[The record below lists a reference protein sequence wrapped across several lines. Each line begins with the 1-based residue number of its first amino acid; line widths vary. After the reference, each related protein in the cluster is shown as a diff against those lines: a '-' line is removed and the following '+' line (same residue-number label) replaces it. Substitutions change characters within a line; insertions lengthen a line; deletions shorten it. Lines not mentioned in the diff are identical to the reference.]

1 MKKAAAAMHQRL
13 MAFDARPACELCEA
27 GANAVYAEARE
38 TNVEKLSASRAQS
51 STARANAALL
61 RAGEKRNYV
70 HALRRGWAM
79 RVAHLSD
86 GRRQILGF
94 YVPGDLFDI
103 ETLLVGGDRPASF
116 TVRALT
122 EVEVCSFPIE
132 TMRGIIQGSPE
143 QRARFDEFA
152 HRQLAYAYRRMTDI
166 GQRTAQGRMAQ
177 LFLELFERLTERG
190 LVRDQAFEMPARQEH
205 LADALGMTPVHV
217 NRTLRVLK
225 AAGLIEQDRR
235 ETRIVSLD
243 GLRAVADEQ

>member
-1 MKKAAAAMHQRL
+1 MAVAAMHQRL
-13 MAFDARPACELCEA
+13 TAFDARPVCDLCQA
-27 GANAVYAEARE
+27 GASGVYASAHE
-38 TNVEKLSASRAQS
+38 TNVEQLSVSRSQC
-51 STARANAALL
+51 STARANATLV
-61 RAGEKRNYV
+61 RAGDKCTYV

-116 TVRALT
+116 AVRALS
-122 EVEVCSFPIE
+122 EVETCSFPIE
-132 TMRGIIQGSPE
+132 TMRAIIHGSPE

-190 LVRDQAFEMPARQEH
+190 LVRDQAFDMPARQEH

-217 NRTLRVLK
+217 NRTLRSLK
-225 AAGLIEQDRR
+225 DAGLIEQDRR
-235 ETRIVSLD
+235 EMRIVSLD

>member
-1 MKKAAAAMHQRL
+1 MAAPAMHQRL
-13 MAFDARPACELCEA
+13 MAFDARPVCDLFQV
-27 GANAVYAEARE
+27 GGPDARATDLE
-38 TNVEKLSASRAQS
+38 TNVERLPVPRANCCF
-51 STARANAALL
+51 ARANATLV
-61 RAGEKRNYV
+61 RAGDTRSTV

-103 ETLLVGGDRPASF
+103 ETLLVGGDLPASF
-116 TVRALT
+116 TVRALS
-122 EVEVCSFPIE
+122 EVEICSFPIE
-132 TMRGIIQGSPE
+132 TMRSIIHGSPE

-166 GQRTAQGRMAQ
+166 GQRTAHGRMAQ

-217 NRTLRVLK
+217 NRTLRSLK
-225 AAGLIEQDRR
+225 DAGLIEQDRR
-235 ETRIVSLD
+235 ETHIISLD

>member
-1 MKKAAAAMHQRL
+1 MAVAAMHQRL
-13 MAFDARPACELCEA
+13 MAFDARPVCELCEA
-27 GANAVYAEARE
+27 GANAVYADARE
-38 TNVEKLSASRAQS
+38 ANVERLSASRAHS
-51 STARANAALL
+51 STARANAALV
-61 RAGEKRNYV
+61 RTGEKRSYV

-103 ETLLVGGDRPASF
+103 ETLLVGGDPPASF
-116 TVRALT
+116 TIRALT

-132 TMRGIIQGSPE
+132 TMRAILHGSTE

-152 HRQLAYAYRRMTDI
+152 HRELAYAYRRMTDI

-217 NRTLRVLK
+217 NRTLRSLK
-225 AAGLIEQDRR
+225 DAGLIEQDRR
-235 ETRIVSLD
+235 EMRIVSLD